1 MGEIKGSESRCCD
14 LGGLQFVG
22 GLVNVNVK
30 VKNQI
35 QRRYVLLFYWDALT
49 LTSLMLL
56 SMFKKLCHVA

>member
-30 VKNQI
+30 VKVKEREKSNTEEI
-35 QRRYVLLFYWDALT
+35 CFAILLGC
-49 LTSLMLL
+49 
-56 SMFKKLCHVA
+56 KKERKKK